1 MAIVAGNFKRISN
14 NGAGPLYRSLILFIS
29 FLIISC
35 GGAPSSSKLVDNS
48 SAPAAQPTGKISA
61 DLLKKLDSNAITST
75 NGFKVAIKLKEGED
89 ISDVISDSNVR
100 YRASSLVNAVFVDL
114 DRTSVLRLADDK
126 RVEKIEENSN
136 VKINLFYATKQTGA
150 RDVWTN
156 YGVNGATFSGTANKI
171 RLGVIDT
178 GIDNNHL
185 DFDGRIAKKVNCYQI
200 PTCVENS
207 GYKDDHGH
215 GSHVAGIVLGSGAS
229 ADAAGV
235 DAAYIELHGTLND
248 VSTATRYFFPS
259 QFQVTPSGN
268 LSADMTWTSSI
279 ATNGS
284 IGFQAKADAEA
295 LNNTFLFSYSQA
307 TSSGPSVAP
316 GTFLSSGTWPVS
328 DGVAGVQLMP
338 HSFVASTTDTNA
350 IGKEF
355 WARIKTVAQGWG
367 PGDTSPRMAGMSYGA
382 ELVAVKSL
390 NASGSGG
397 IDDIV
402 RSLEYIGSIAEANN
416 IIAVNLSFSI
426 GNGVSSDVLKS
437 AARGLVSKGVA
448 VIVSAGNE
456 QQDGFNISSPGDE
469 PTVITVG
476 AVNDQ
481 NQVTSYS
488 SIGSLASSPL
498 KPDVLAPGG
507 SFITRNYIMSAKT
520 TYIDSKW
527 NRTGDPSITMD
538 PYALKIG
545 TSQAAPFVTG
555 LIGLMASKGTTTW
568 TFNSATLPLQYKMLI
583 CMTAFETGSRESS
596 SIFFGAPI
604 TPERAGGIKDRV
616 EGYGR
621 IDARGALSAFD
632 GGSLTDPFTFGPKIY
647 EQKSFVR
654 ELSLSSDNEY
664 NFTMAVPSGAD
675 YDLYLFSGTPDS
687 SGEPVLLASSALVDN
702 PTEWIIDFIP
712 PVTGAYYLVAK
723 WISGGGTASF
733 ATKSVR
739 TKPAIPTQISNFRID
754 RFMSNK
760 KITVSWTTNVP
771 AISKIQYG
779 STGGMGSEQ
788 MGTDYTTNHS
798 FTFDISFDNYYY
810 VRGLSNSAGST
821 DLDISTAVTPVYRTS
836 TFGTLEKDISIED
849 LPIVPNVGGCGMIN
863 DNKSGGNSGGLGA
876 AILLLPLLVLV
887 IIRKKKEMVAN
898 DKSI

>member
-35 GGAPSSSKLVDNS
+35 GGGPSSSKLTENS
-48 SAPAAQPTGKISA
+48 LPPATQPEGKIST
-61 DLLKKLDSNAITST
+61 DLLKKLDSNAITSA

-89 ISDVISDSNVR
+89 ISDVIDDSNVR
-100 YRASSLVNAVFVDL
+100 YRANSLVNAVFVDL
-114 DRTSVLRLADDK
+114 DRASILRLADDK
-126 RVEKIEENSN
+126 RVEKIEENSD

-156 YGVNGATFSGTANKI
+156 YGINGGTFSGTANKI

-178 GIDNNHL
+178 GIDDNHL
-185 DFDGRIAKKVNCYQI
+185 DFAGRIAKKVNCYQV
-200 PTCVENS
+200 PTCIENS

-229 ADAAGV
+229 CVEASDT
-235 DAAYIELHGTLND
+235 AYIELHGNLSD
-248 VSTATRYFFPS
+248 VSTATRYFFPA
-259 QFQVTPSGN
+259 QFQTTPSGN
-268 LSADMTWTSSI
+268 LSVDMTWTSSI
-279 ATNGS
+279 ATTGS

-295 LNNTFLFSYSQA
+295 LNNAFLFSYSQA

-316 GTFLSSGTWPVS
+316 GTFLSSGTWPIS

-338 HSFVASTTDTNA
+338 HSFVPSTTDTNA

-355 WARIKTVAQGWG
+355 WARVHTVAQGWG
-367 PGDTSPRMAGMSYGA
+367 DSPNPRMAGMSYGA

-402 RSLEYIGSIAEANN
+402 RSLEYIGSIAEINN

-437 AARGLVSKGVA
+437 AARGLVIKGVA

-507 SFITRNYIMSAKT
+507 SFITRNYIVSAKT

-527 NRTGDPSITMD
+527 NRASDASITVD

-568 TFNSATLPLQYKMLI
+568 TFNSASLPLQYKMLM

-596 SIFFGAPI
+596 SVFFGAPT
-604 TPERAGGIKDRV
+604 TPERAGGLKDRV

-632 GGSLTDPFTFGPKIY
+632 GGSLTDPFVFGPKTY
-647 EQKSFVR
+647 DQKSFAR

-664 NFTMAVPSGAD
+664 NFTMAVPAGAD
-675 YDLYLFSGTPDS
+675 YDLYLF
-687 SGEPVLLASSALVDN
+687 N
-702 PTEWIIDFIP
+702 
-712 PVTGAYYLVAK
+712 
-723 WISGGGTASF
+723 GTA
-733 ATKSVR
+733 
-739 TKPAIPTQISNFRID
+739 
-754 RFMSNK
+754 
-760 KITVSWTTNVP
+760 
-771 AISKIQYG
+771 
-779 STGGMGSEQ
+779 
-788 MGTDYTTNHS
+788 
-798 FTFDISFDNYYY
+798 DN
-810 VRGLSNSAGST
+810 
-821 DLDISTAVTPVYRTS
+821 
-836 TFGTLEKDISIED
+836 
-849 LPIVPNVGGCGMIN
+849 
-863 DNKSGGNSGGLGA
+863 
-876 AILLLPLLVLV
+876 
-887 IIRKKKEMVAN
+887 
-898 DKSI
+898 